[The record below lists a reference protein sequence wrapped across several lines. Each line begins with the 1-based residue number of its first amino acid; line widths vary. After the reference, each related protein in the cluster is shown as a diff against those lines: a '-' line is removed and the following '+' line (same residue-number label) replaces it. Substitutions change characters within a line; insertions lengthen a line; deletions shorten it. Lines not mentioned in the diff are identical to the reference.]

1 MFESL
6 LESLLGASLSTF
18 IVVFRE
24 AFEIALILGIV
35 LAATRG
41 IAGRAHWVMS
51 GIVAGVIGAGTIA
64 YFASSITASADGMGQ
79 ELMNAGIMLA
89 AAAMISWTVIWMKA
103 HAGEMSQKVK
113 QVGQKIREG
122 EVQLYSL
129 ALIVALAIFREGAEI
144 VLFSHGLL
152 ASGMGIAAFAK
163 GAVFGLLAGA
173 VVGLMIYY
181 GLIKIFTRHFF
192 TITSWMLA
200 LLAAGM
206 AAQAAS
212 FLIAAGYIS
221 EMGRPLWNSSDYLS
235 ESTLLSE
242 TLKVLVGYSA
252 NPYPVQ
258 LLFYFGTLGVIGLML
273 LYASRQKKPVK
284 PVAA

>member
-1 MFESL
+1 
-6 LESLLGASLSTF
+6 
-18 IVVFRE
+18 
-24 AFEIALILGIV
+24 
-35 LAATRG
+35 
-41 IAGRAHWVMS
+41 
-51 GIVAGVIGAGTIA
+51 
-64 YFASSITASADGMGQ
+64 
-79 ELMNAGIMLA
+79 
-89 AAAMISWTVIWMKA
+89 
-103 HAGEMSQKVK
+103 
-113 QVGQKIREG
+113 
-122 EVQLYSL
+122 
-129 ALIVALAIFREGAEI
+129 
-144 VLFSHGLL
+144 
-152 ASGMGIAAFAK
+152 
-163 GAVFGLLAGA
+163 
-173 VVGLMIYY
+173 
-181 GLIKIFTRHFF
+181 
-192 TITSWMLA
+192 
-200 LLAAGM
+200 M